1 MKYLLVTAI
10 ITLFSSAYGAT
21 LELGVLNQKKINIG
35 KLSQDQNQAVS
46 DVIILERTAKT
57 PKKVEVTYSFNYL
70 VKTCVDYKIKTKFI
84 KGFSKVVC
92 EKSGGGTH
100 NCREREFSGYEEN
113 ERVCTNKGY
122 ELKTKEVT
130 VTFNFKHA
138 IPLNENSIE
147 TFVVSLN
154 QKNMKKD
161 SVKFE
166 LSSFESV
173 GVYRLSKLGKNYLFK
188 LK

>member
-1 MKYLLVTAI
+1 MKFLLVTAF
-10 ITLFSSAYGAT
+10 ITLFTSAYGAT
-21 LELGVLNQKKINIG
+21 LELGVLNQKKINVG
-35 KLSQDQNQAVS
+35 QLTQDQNQAVA
-46 DVIILERTAKT
+46 DVIVLERTART

-70 VKTCVDYKIKTKFI
+70 VKSCVDYKIKTKFI

-100 NCREREFSGYEEN
+100 NCRNRDFEGFDEN

-122 ELKTKEVT
+122 ELKSKEVT

-138 IPLNENSIE
+138 IPLNNDAIE

-166 LSSFESV
+166 LSSFESM
-173 GVYRLSKLGKNYLFK
+173 GVYKLSKLGNHYLFK

>member
-1 MKYLLVTAI
+1 MKYLLITAL
-10 ITLFSSAYGAT
+10 ITLFTSAYGAT
-21 LELGVLNQKKINIG
+21 LELGVLNQNKVNIG

-46 DVIILERTAKT
+46 DVIVLERTSKT
-57 PKKVEVTYSFNYL
+57 PKKVEVTYSFNHL

-92 EKSGGGTH
+92 EKAGGGTH
-100 NCREREFSGYEEN
+100 NCRTRDFDGFEEN

-138 IPLNENSIE
+138 IPLNVNAIE
-147 TFVVSLN
+147 TFVVSLG

-161 SVKFE
+161 SVRME
-166 LSSFESV
+166 LSSFESM
-173 GVYRLSKLGKNYLFK
+173 GVYRLSKIGNNYLFK